1 MKLNEEQ
8 RQLVEDNIG
17 IVYNTIKLTNGN
29 IHNIDLIEVGYIG
42 LCKAA
47 LYYKK
52 SYNDVNFSTYATTC
66 IKHEICSQY
75 KHNSSYNEKI
85 NNNLIS
91 LNSFIETETDDGNK
105 IELIECIQDI
115 NNPYKKFETSIY
127 IQQIFQILENDCYAK
142 EVILGYINGKT
153 FKQIAKERNTTPQ
166 AVSDK
171 FNRILNKLRK
181 ELI

>member
-17 IVYNTIKLTNGN
+17 IIYNTIKLTNGN
-29 IHNIDLIEVGYIG
+29 IHNINLIEVGYIG

-66 IKHEICSQY
+66 IKHEICQQY
-75 KHNSSYNEKI
+75 QHNSSYNERM

-91 LNSFIETETDDGNK
+91 LNSFIETDDGK
-105 IELIECIQDI
+105 RIELIECIQDT
-115 NNPYKKFETSIY
+115 NNFYDNFETMIY

-142 EVILGYINGKT
+142 EVVLGYIMGKS

-171 FNRILNKLRK
+171 FNRTLNKLRK

>member
-17 IVYNTIKLTNGN
+17 IIYNTIKLTNGN
-29 IHNIDLIEVGYIG
+29 IHNINLIEVGYIG

-52 SYNDVNFSTYATTC
+52 SYNDTNFSTYATTC
-66 IKHEICSQY
+66 IKHEICQQY
-75 KHNSSYNEKI
+75 QHNSSYNERM

-91 LNSFIETETDDGNK
+91 LNSFIETDDGK
-105 IELIECIQDI
+105 RIELIECIQDT
-115 NNPYKKFETSIY
+115 NNFYDNFETSIY

-142 EVILGYINGKT
+142 EVVLGYIMGKS

-171 FNRILNKLRK
+171 FNRTLNKLRK

>member
-8 RQLVEDNIG
+8 RKLVEDNIG
-17 IVYNTIKLTNGN
+17 IIYNTIKLTNGN
-29 IHNIDLIEVGYIG
+29 IHNINLIEVGYIG

-66 IKHEICSQY
+66 IKHEICQQY
-75 KHNSSYNEKI
+75 QHNSSYNERM

-91 LNSFIETETDDGNK
+91 LNSFIETDDGNK

-142 EVILGYINGKT
+142 EVVLGYIMGKS

-171 FNRILNKLRK
+171 FNRTLNKLRK

>member
-8 RQLVEDNIG
+8 RQVVEDNIG

-52 SYNDVNFSTYATTC
+52 SYNYVNFSTYATTC
-66 IKHEICSQY
+66 IKHEICQQY
-75 KHNSSYNEKI
+75 QHNSSYNERM

-91 LNSFIETETDDGNK
+91 LNSFIETDDGK
-105 IELIECIQDI
+105 RIELIECIQDT
-115 NNPYKKFETSIY
+115 NNFYDNFETMIY

-142 EVILGYINGKT
+142 EVVLGYIMGKS

-171 FNRILNKLRK
+171 FNRTLNKLRK

>member
-8 RQLVEDNIG
+8 RKLVEDNIG
-17 IVYNTIKLTNGN
+17 IIYNTIKLTNGN
-29 IHNIDLIEVGYIG
+29 IHNINLIEVGYIG

-52 SYNDVNFSTYATTC
+52 SYNDTNFSTYATTC
-66 IKHEICSQY
+66 IKHEICQQY
-75 KHNSSYNEKI
+75 QHNSSYNERM

-91 LNSFIETETDDGNK
+91 LNSFIETDDGK
-105 IELIECIQDI
+105 RIELIECIQDI
-115 NNPYKKFETSIY
+115 NNFYDNFETMIY

-142 EVILGYINGKT
+142 EVVLGYIMGKS

-171 FNRILNKLRK
+171 FNRTLNKLRK

>member
-8 RQLVEDNIG
+8 RRLVEDNIG

-29 IHNIDLIEVGYIG
+29 IHDINLIEVGYIG

-47 LYYKK
+47 LYYKR
-52 SYNDVNFSTYATTC
+52 SNNNVNFTTYATAC
-66 IKHEICSQY
+66 IQHEIFHQY
-75 KHNSSYNEKI
+75 HYNSSYNERI

-91 LNSFIETETDDGNK
+91 LNSFIETKDETK
-105 IELIECIQDI
+105 IELIECIQDK
-115 NNPYKKFETSIY
+115 NNFYDNFETTIY
-127 IQQIFQILENDCYAK
+127 IQQIFQILENDNYAK
-142 EVILGYINGKT
+142 EIILGYMNGKS
-153 FKQIAKERNTTPQ
+153 FKQIAKERNITPQ

-171 FNRILNKLRK
+171 FNRTLTKLRK

>member
-17 IVYNTIKLTNGN
+17 IIYNTIKLTNGN

-66 IKHEICSQY
+66 IKHEICQQY
-75 KHNSSYNEKI
+75 QHNSSYNERM

-91 LNSFIETETDDGNK
+91 LNSFIETDDGK
-105 IELIECIQDI
+105 RIELIECIQDT
-115 NNPYKKFETSIY
+115 NNFYDNFETMIY

-142 EVILGYINGKT
+142 EVVLGYIMGKS

-171 FNRILNKLRK
+171 FNRTLNKLRK

>member
-17 IVYNTIKLTNGN
+17 IIYNTIKLTNGN
-29 IHNIDLIEVGYIG
+29 IHNINLIEVGYIG

-52 SYNDVNFSTYATTC
+52 SYNDTNFSTYATTC
-66 IKHEICSQY
+66 IKHEICQQY
-75 KHNSSYNEKI
+75 QHNSSYNERM

-91 LNSFIETETDDGNK
+91 LNSFIETDDGK
-105 IELIECIQDI
+105 RIELIECIQDT
-115 NNPYKKFETSIY
+115 NNFYDNFETMIY

-142 EVILGYINGKT
+142 EVVLGYIMGKS

-171 FNRILNKLRK
+171 FNRTLNKLRK

>member
-17 IVYNTIKLTNGN
+17 IVYNTIKLANGN

-66 IKHEICSQY
+66 IKHEICQQY
-75 KHNSSYNEKI
+75 QHNSSYNERM

-91 LNSFIETETDDGNK
+91 LNSFIETDDGK
-105 IELIECIQDI
+105 RIELIECIQDT
-115 NNPYKKFETSIY
+115 NNFYDNFETMIY

-142 EVILGYINGKT
+142 EVILGYIMGKS

-171 FNRILNKLRK
+171 FNRTLNKLRK

>member
-17 IVYNTIKLTNGN
+17 IIYNTIKLTNGN
-29 IHNIDLIEVGYIG
+29 IHNINLIEVGYIG

-52 SYNDVNFSTYATTC
+52 SYNDTNFSTYATTC
-66 IKHEICSQY
+66 IKNEICQQY
-75 KHNSSYNEKI
+75 QHNSSYNERM

-91 LNSFIETETDDGNK
+91 LNSFIETDDGK
-105 IELIECIQDI
+105 RIELIECIQDT
-115 NNPYKKFETSIY
+115 NNFYDNFETMIY

-142 EVILGYINGKT
+142 EIILGYINGKT

-171 FNRILNKLRK
+171 FNRTLNKLRK

>member
-17 IVYNTIKLTNGN
+17 IIYNTIKLTNGN
-29 IHNIDLIEVGYIG
+29 IHNINLIEVGYIG

-52 SYNDVNFSTYATTC
+52 SYNDVSFSTYATTC
-66 IKHEICSQY
+66 IKHEICQQY
-75 KHNSSYNEKI
+75 QHNSSYNERM

-91 LNSFIETETDDGNK
+91 LNSFIETDDGK
-105 IELIECIQDI
+105 RIELIECIQDT
-115 NNPYKKFETSIY
+115 NNFYDNFETMIY

-142 EVILGYINGKT
+142 EVVLGYINGKT

-171 FNRILNKLRK
+171 FNRTLNKLRK

>member
-17 IVYNTIKLTNGN
+17 IIYNTIKLTNGN

-66 IKHEICSQY
+66 IKHEICQQY
-75 KHNSSYNEKI
+75 QHNSSYNERM

-91 LNSFIETETDDGNK
+91 LNSFVETKDGK
-105 IELIECIQDI
+105 RIELIECIQDT
-115 NNPYKKFETSIY
+115 NNFYDNFETMIY

-142 EVILGYINGKT
+142 EVVLGYIMGKS

-171 FNRILNKLRK
+171 FNRTLNKLRK

>member
-17 IVYNTIKLTNGN
+17 IIYNTIKLTNGN
-29 IHNIDLIEVGYIG
+29 IHNINLIEVGYIG

-66 IKHEICSQY
+66 IKHEICQQY
-75 KHNSSYNEKI
+75 QHNSSYNERM

-91 LNSFIETETDDGNK
+91 LNSFIETDDGK
-105 IELIECIQDI
+105 RIELIECIQDT
-115 NNPYKKFETSIY
+115 NNFYDNFETMIY

-142 EVILGYINGKT
+142 EVILGYIMGKS

-171 FNRILNKLRK
+171 FNRTLNKLRK

>member
-8 RQLVEDNIG
+8 RKLVEDNIG
-17 IVYNTIKLTNGN
+17 IIYNTIKLTNGN

-52 SYNDVNFSTYATTC
+52 SYNDTNFSTYATTC
-66 IKHEICSQY
+66 IKHEICQQY
-75 KHNSSYNEKI
+75 QHNSSYNERM

-91 LNSFIETETDDGNK
+91 LNSFIETDDGK
-105 IELIECIQDI
+105 RIELIECIQDT
-115 NNPYKKFETSIY
+115 NNFYDNFETMIY

-142 EVILGYINGKT
+142 EVVLGYIMGKS

-171 FNRILNKLRK
+171 FKRTLNKLRK

>member
-1 MKLNEEQ
+1 M
-8 RQLVEDNIG
+8 
-17 IVYNTIKLTNGN
+17 
-29 IHNIDLIEVGYIG
+29 
-42 LCKAA
+42 
-47 LYYKK
+47 
-52 SYNDVNFSTYATTC
+52 
-66 IKHEICSQY
+66 
-75 KHNSSYNEKI
+75 

-91 LNSFIETETDDGNK
+91 LNSFIETDDGNK

-142 EVILGYINGKT
+142 EVVLGYINGKT

-171 FNRILNKLRK
+171 FNRTLNKLRK

>member
-8 RQLVEDNIG
+8 RKLVEDNIG
-17 IVYNTIKLTNGN
+17 IIYNTIKLTNGN
-29 IHNIDLIEVGYIG
+29 IHNINLIEVGYIG

-52 SYNDVNFSTYATTC
+52 SYNDTNFSTYATTC
-66 IKHEICSQY
+66 IKHEICQQY
-75 KHNSSYNEKI
+75 QHNSSYNERM

-91 LNSFIETETDDGNK
+91 LNSFIETDDGK
-105 IELIECIQDI
+105 RIELIECIQDT
-115 NNPYKKFETSIY
+115 NNFYDNFETSIY

-142 EVILGYINGKT
+142 EVVLGYIMGKS

-171 FNRILNKLRK
+171 FNRTLNKLRK

>member
-17 IVYNTIKLTNGN
+17 IIYNTIKLTNGN

-66 IKHEICSQY
+66 IKHEICQQY
-75 KHNSSYNEKI
+75 QHNSSYNERM

-91 LNSFIETETDDGNK
+91 L
-105 IELIECIQDI
+105 LINILI
-115 NNPYKKFETSIY
+115 KSI
-127 IQQIFQILENDCYAK
+127 FLYACC
-142 EVILGYINGKT
+142 
-153 FKQIAKERNTTPQ
+153 
-166 AVSDK
+166 
-171 FNRILNKLRK
+171 
-181 ELI
+181 

>member
-17 IVYNTIKLTNGN
+17 IIYNTIKLTNGN
-29 IHNIDLIEVGYIG
+29 IHNINLIEVGYIG

-66 IKHEICSQY
+66 IKHEICQQY
-75 KHNSSYNEKI
+75 QHNSSYNEKM

-91 LNSFIETETDDGNK
+91 LNSFIETDDGK
-105 IELIECIQDI
+105 RIELIECIQDT
-115 NNPYKKFETSIY
+115 NNFYDNFETSIY
-127 IQQIFQILENDCYAK
+127 IRQIFQILENDCYAK
-142 EVILGYINGKT
+142 EVVLGYIMGKS

-171 FNRILNKLRK
+171 FNRTLNKLRK

>member
-8 RQLVEDNIG
+8 KQLVEDNIG

-29 IHNIDLIEVGYIG
+29 IHDINLIEVGYIG

-52 SYNDVNFSTYATTC
+52 SNNNANFVTYATTC
-66 IKHEICSQY
+66 IKHEIFHQY
-75 KHNSSYNEKI
+75 HHNSSYNERI

-91 LNSFIETETDDGNK
+91 LNSFIETKDENR

-115 NNPYKKFETSIY
+115 NNFYDNFETMIY
-127 IQQIFQILENDCYAK
+127 IQQIFKILENDNYAQ
-142 EVILGYINGKT
+142 EIILGYMNGKS
-153 FKQIAKERNTTPQ
+153 FKQIAKERNITQQ

-171 FNRILNKLRK
+171 FNRTLTKLRK

>member
-17 IVYNTIKLTNGN
+17 IIYNTIKLTNGN
-29 IHNIDLIEVGYIG
+29 IHNINLIEVGYIG

-52 SYNDVNFSTYATTC
+52 SYNDVSFSTYATTC
-66 IKHEICSQY
+66 IKHEICQQY
-75 KHNSSYNEKI
+75 QHNSSYNERM

-91 LNSFIETETDDGNK
+91 LNSFIETDDGK
-105 IELIECIQDI
+105 RIELIECIQDT
-115 NNPYKKFETSIY
+115 NNFYDNFETMIY

-142 EVILGYINGKT
+142 EVVLGYIMGKS

-171 FNRILNKLRK
+171 FNRTLNKLRK

>member
-8 RQLVEDNIG
+8 KQLVEDNIG
-17 IVYNTIKLTNGN
+17 IIYNTIKLTKGN

-52 SYNDVNFSTYATTC
+52 SYNDTNFSTYATTC
-66 IKHEICSQY
+66 INHDICQQY
-75 KHNSSYNEKI
+75 QHNSSYNERM

-91 LNSFIETETDDGNK
+91 LNSFIETDDGK
-105 IELIECIQDI
+105 RIELIECIQDT
-115 NNPYKKFETSIY
+115 NNFYDNFETMIY

-142 EVILGYINGKT
+142 EVVLGYIMGKS

-171 FNRILNKLRK
+171 FNRTLNKLRK

>member
-8 RQLVEDNIG
+8 RQLVENNIG
-17 IVYNTIKLTNGN
+17 IIYNTIKLTNGN

-66 IKHEICSQY
+66 IKHEICQQY
-75 KHNSSYNEKI
+75 QHNSSYNERM

-91 LNSFIETETDDGNK
+91 LNSFIETDDGK
-105 IELIECIQDI
+105 RIELIECIQDT
-115 NNPYKKFETSIY
+115 NNFYDNFETSIY

-142 EVILGYINGKT
+142 EVVLGYIMGKS

-171 FNRILNKLRK
+171 FNRTLNKLRK

>member
-1 MKLNEEQ
+1 MKLNEKQ

-17 IVYNTIKLTNGN
+17 IIYNTIKLTNGN

-47 LYYKK
+47 LHYKRL
-52 SYNDVNFSTYATTC
+52 NNNINFATYATTC
-66 IKHEICSQY
+66 IKNEIFHQY
-75 KHNSSYNEKI
+75 HHNSSYNEKM

-91 LNSFIETETDDGNK
+91 LNSFIETDDGK
-105 IELIECIQDI
+105 RIELIECIQDT
-115 NNPYKKFETSIY
+115 NNFYDNFETMIY

-171 FNRILNKLRK
+171 FNRTLNKLRK

>member
-115 NNPYKKFETSIY
+115 NNPYKKIETSIY

-171 FNRILNKLRK
+171 FNRTLNKLRK

>member
-17 IVYNTIKLTNGN
+17 IIYNTIKLTNGN
-29 IHNIDLIEVGYIG
+29 IHNINLIEVGYIG

-52 SYNDVNFSTYATTC
+52 SYNDTNFSTYATTC
-66 IKHEICSQY
+66 IKNEICQQY
-75 KHNSSYNEKI
+75 QHNSSYNERM

-91 LNSFIETETDDGNK
+91 LNSFIETDDGK
-105 IELIECIQDI
+105 RIELIECIQDT
-115 NNPYKKFETSIY
+115 NNFYDNFETMIY
-127 IQQIFQILENDCYAK
+127 IQQIFQLLENDCYAK
-142 EVILGYINGKT
+142 EIILGYINGKT

-171 FNRILNKLRK
+171 FNRTLNKLRK